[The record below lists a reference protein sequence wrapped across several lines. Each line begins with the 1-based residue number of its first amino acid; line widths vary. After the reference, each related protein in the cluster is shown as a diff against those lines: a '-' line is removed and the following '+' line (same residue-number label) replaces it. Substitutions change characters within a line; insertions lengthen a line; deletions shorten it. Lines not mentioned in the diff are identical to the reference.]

1 MTGKA
6 KTSPH
11 YRPRRAGD
19 LKAAERR
26 KRKIVATFDPLAG
39 TIGVSSRHY
48 RQRVADDRAAEA
60 VSAAVALAARP
71 PPPPVLWHPGDI
83 LPGLDSATSALRR
96 RVLEAIDIKPP
107 SRLPRIA
114 GWSLVVGLS
123 ILLWLVFG
131 AVVFALEQ
139 MASAVS

>member
-1 MTGKA
+1 M
-6 KTSPH
+6 
-11 YRPRRAGD
+11 
-19 LKAAERR
+19 
-26 KRKIVATFDPLAG
+26 
-39 TIGVSSRHY
+39 SSRHY